1 MNNNNRKLQSQKE
14 VRAKVDSGLNR
25 KNDALQKRVQSA
37 IQQVDK
43 LVDSNGTLTDQLNNI
58 VQDYLMRSNCLKTL
72 EQFRIESQFAT
83 EQSNE
88 TENIIL
94 GHFDRGE
101 REKFLESWS
110 RYIPIQQ
117 RQDHE
122 SWKLEFFVQI
132 FFLIYPI
139 HPVFKK
145 KGVMDKNSI
154 NQFKQYLDSKGGDLS
169 KTNEAL
175 PFYAL
180 PYVKNPEIH
189 PSFQH
194 LFTHEWIAELRFRLK
209 EFIQSIYG
217 QDQNGSILKRLFLS
231 KEGSQNIQQ
240 QEFQKKIADNIRQL
254 QLENNE
260 LKRKNIQ
267 QAQALQDINQTA
279 QQNLLEAQKKWF
291 QFTGEMLKM
300 EKDMIK
306 YIENSKKNPDQLQQ
320 FKKKIGQC
328 DRFLSQNLDELINKS
343 QDISLFDRITQPDHD
358 LSDLTNQQQMMPI
371 QQSIEEYIPLN
382 YEKIIQLFTKN
393 NNPVL
398 VATVLQALRWRIT
411 RARSALERRSVVVA
425 YQTHDLIGTHQRNIA
440 LAQYLMMK
448 SPQVIQCQTLK
459 LMNALASDYDGRT
472 YLTGNSQLI
481 KLLIELIKKD
491 QTDSIKRKNAIGTL
505 QKLSLRRQSQIWML
519 DNDIIQVAL
528 NILKREKFNLSEYTY
543 EYITALIMNLSL
555 SSRGRDALSI
565 HKELAFEVLFELIE
579 YPNDQI
585 RTFTNGTFYSMFS
598 RRDLREYAYQLNI
611 PQELPKL
618 LSISDERFKK
628 QIQYMIEQ
636 LENDDDDYDQSQLE
650 EDNDVDDLEDDEE
663 CPVDDE
669 DEDDL
674 ENNDMIV
681 GEELLKNEFALDSE
695 QAEQQRQLMES
706 IMQKELQQR
715 SAYQEQ
721 LRESQLEK
729 MPVGQGP
736 FIADSLLPNV
746 NFNNKISNG
755 NPKNPQQSAQAFA
768 SRPKIPRTPPVQQ
781 NYQH

>member
-1 MNNNNRKLQSQKE
+1 MNNNNKKPQSQKD
-14 VRAKVDSGLNR
+14 VRAKVNSGLNR
-25 KNDALQKRVQSA
+25 KNDIPQKRIQSA
-37 IQQVDK
+37 IQSADK
-43 LVDSNGTLTDQLNNI
+43 LVDSNGTLSDQLNNI
-58 VQDYLMRSNCLKTL
+58 VQDYLLRNNCFKTL
-72 EQFRIESQFAT
+72 EQFRVESQFAT

-94 GHFDRGE
+94 GYFDRGE
-101 REKFLESWS
+101 KDKFMESWS

-122 SWKLEFFVQI
+122 SWKLEFYVQI
-132 FFLIYPI
+132 YFLIYPI
-139 HPVFKK
+139 HPVFMK
-145 KGVMDKNSI
+145 KGVIDKNSI

-169 KTNEAL
+169 KTNEVL

-189 PSFQH
+189 QSFSH
-194 LFTHEWIAELRFRLK
+194 LFTHEWISELRFRLK

-217 QDQNGSILKRLFLS
+217 QDHNGSILKRLYLS
-231 KEGSQNIQQ
+231 KEGSSNIQQ

-254 QLENNE
+254 QQENNE
-260 LKRKNIQ
+260 LKKKNIQ

-279 QQNLLEAQKKWF
+279 SQNLFEAQKKWF
-291 QFTGEMLKM
+291 QFTGDMLKM
-300 EKDMIK
+300 EKEMIK
-306 YIENSKKNPDQLQQ
+306 YIENNKKNPDQLQQ

-328 DRFLSQNLDELINKS
+328 DKFLSQNIDELINKS

-448 SPQVIQCQTLK
+448 SPQIIQCQTLK

-491 QTDSIKRKNAIGTL
+491 STDSIKRKNAIGTL

-565 HKELAFEVLFELIE
+565 YKELAFEVLFELIE

-663 CPVDDE
+663 CPVDDD

-681 GEELLKNEFALDSE
+681 GEELLKNEFALDNE
-695 QAEQQRQLMES
+695 QAEQQRLLMES

-736 FIADSLLPNV
+736 FIADSLISNV
-746 NFNNKISNG
+746 NNNNKITNG
-755 NPKNPQQSAQAFA
+755 NPKHPQQSAQAFA
-768 SRPKIPRTPPVQQ
+768 PRPKIPRTPPVQQ

>member
-1 MNNNNRKLQSQKE
+1 MNNNNKKPQSQKD

-25 KNDALQKRVQSA
+25 KNDIQQKRVQSA
-37 IQQVDK
+37 IQAGDKQVD
-43 LVDSNGTLTDQLNNI
+43 LNGTLSEQLNNI
-58 VQDYLMRSNCLKTL
+58 VQDYLVRSSCFKTL
-72 EQFRIESQFAT
+72 EQFKVESQFAT

-88 TENIIL
+88 TEYIIL
-94 GHFDRGE
+94 SHFDRGE
-101 REKFLESWS
+101 RDKFLESWS
-110 RYIPIQQ
+110 RYIPNQQ
-117 RQDHE
+117 RQYQDF
-122 SWKLEFFVQI
+122 WKLEFYIQI
-132 FFLIYPI
+132 YFLIYPI
-139 HPVFKK
+139 HPVFMK
-145 KGVMDKNSI
+145 KGVIDKNSI

-169 KTNEAL
+169 KTNEVL

-180 PYVKNPEIH
+180 PYVKNPELH
-189 PSFQH
+189 QTFQH
-194 LFTHEWIAELRFRLK
+194 LFTHEWIADLRQRLK
-209 EFIQSIYG
+209 EFLQSIFGYE
-217 QDQNGSILKRLFLS
+217 QTGSLLKRLFLS
-231 KEGSQNIQQ
+231 KEGSSNGQQ
-240 QEFQKKIADNIRQL
+240 QEFQKKMTDNIRSL
-254 QLENNE
+254 QQENNE
-260 LKRKNIQ
+260 LRKKNNQ

-279 QQNLLEAQKKWF
+279 QQNLFEAQRKWF
-291 QFTGEMLKM
+291 QFTGDMLKM
-300 EKDMIK
+300 EKEMIK
-306 YIENSKKNPDQLQQ
+306 YIETNKKNPDQLQQ

-328 DRFLSQNLDELINKS
+328 DQFLSQNLDELMNKS
-343 QDISLFDRITQPDHD
+343 QDISLFDKVTQPDHD

-382 YEKIIQLFTKN
+382 YEKVIQLFTKN
-393 NNPVL
+393 SNPVL

-425 YQTHDLIGTHQRNIA
+425 YQTHDLIGAHQRNIA
-440 LAQYLMMK
+440 LAQYLIMK
-448 SPQVIQCQTLK
+448 SGQIIQCQALK

-472 YLTGNSQLI
+472 YLTSNPQLI
-481 KLLIELIKKD
+481 KLLIESIKKD

-505 QKLSLRRQSQIWML
+505 QKLSLRKQCQIWML

-555 SSRGRDALSI
+555 SSRGRDSLSI
-565 HKELAFEVLFELIE
+565 NKELAFEVLFELIE

-598 RRDLREYAYQLNI
+598 RRDLREYAYELNI

-618 LSISDERFKK
+618 LSISDDRFKK

-636 LENDDDDYDQSQLE
+636 LESNDDDYDQSQLE

-663 CPVDDE
+663 CPVDDD

-674 ENNDMIV
+674 QNNDMIV
-681 GEELLKNEFALDSE
+681 GEELLRNEFALDNE

-706 IMQKELQQR
+706 IMQKESQQR

-721 LRESQLEK
+721 LRESQLDK
-729 MPVGQGP
+729 MPIGQGP
-736 FIADSLLPNV
+736 FMADSLLQNV
-746 NFNNKISNG
+746 NIKNKVTNG

-768 SRPKIPRTPPVQQ
+768 SRPKLSSTPPIQQ
-781 NYQH
+781 NY